1 MDRHDHIAGSYDPR
15 GPPQHAYTQTWNGV
29 QSSSPYVGHAFDG
42 PDSYYSY
49 HGSDFSCRSQPRGR
63 FFNEGDGRGR
73 GGFCGRQQ
81 DRRYSNRRWSPY
93 PNPQS
98 PRSHR
103 YDSGS
108 DVDGLIDG
116 GRSRASEFT
125 GAYFQT
131 ASPAATPARLN
142 TVRSIPDPVRSPPQ
156 RITSSPPM
164 KKERKEESLFLPATD
179 EVEDGE
185 CSPDLPTRQPNIP
198 MLSSATLS
206 GNQVDSSRDPRIRD
220 AFVSPQQVPTSAKD
234 LALLPLLQSIP
245 KVLPRPL
252 VIEVPSLTTLQHPT
266 SVQKPASESKSRPTT
281 QSQILIVSADPAA
294 ATQQRHGEDEVSF
307 QCRALEYQVRQ
318 LCSLTYCSE
327 IPAIARIAEVYNTAS
342 THYSRPSQVSPHDRK
357 VIESNLRQVREA
369 KDKHQSIYQQI
380 TLLRTMLEEAHE
392 RFHRVVCR
400 NL

>member
-1 MDRHDHIAGSYDPR
+1 
-15 GPPQHAYTQTWNGV
+15 
-29 QSSSPYVGHAFDG
+29 
-42 PDSYYSY
+42 
-49 HGSDFSCRSQPRGR
+49 
-63 FFNEGDGRGR
+63 
-73 GGFCGRQQ
+73 
-81 DRRYSNRRWSPY
+81 
-93 PNPQS
+93 
-98 PRSHR
+98 
-103 YDSGS
+103 
-108 DVDGLIDG
+108 
-116 GRSRASEFT
+116 
-125 GAYFQT
+125 
-131 ASPAATPARLN
+131 
-142 TVRSIPDPVRSPPQ
+142 
-156 RITSSPPM
+156 M